1 MSDTPCIPD
10 DLSACQAIIVEQ
22 ARTITEL
29 HEKVQEQELE
39 INGLLQRAYR
49 NRSERY
55 REAPN
60 QLMKQ
65 VATGRKNW
73 LFVGSV
79 EAGERAADFFALV
92 SSALRNDLDVC
103 AYVKHVLDRLLAGE
117 KDYAALRPDHWAAQH
132 PEHIRVYRQDERRYR
147 ADARQSRR
155 AARRRPSKP
164 T

>member
-1 MSDTPCIPD
+1 MMNN
-10 DLSACQAIIVEQ
+10 E
-22 ARTITEL
+22 TE
-29 HEKVQEQELE
+29 
-39 INGLLQRAYR
+39 
-49 NRSERY
+49 
-55 REAPN
+55 

-79 EAGERAADFFALV
+79 DAGERAAAFLTLV

-103 AYVKHVLDRLLAGE
+103 AYVKHVLDRLLAGDT
-117 KDYAALRPDHWAAQH
+117 DYAALRPDHWAVQH

-155 AARRRPSKP
+155 AARRRPS
-164 T
+164 